1 MHVTFAAC
9 RVSVRVRVT
18 MRIAAFVVRRAPV
31 PVRAVTWIAA
41 FAARRSPVR
50 VRAVMRIA
58 AFAVRRSLVGLLAV
72 GPIAVFVAP
81 RLPVCVRRVARIAAA
96 LAWAGGVPLAPTAQA
111 DPLAQPAPLAI
122 RPQPDARTLDVN
134 ATGIFINDAGDV
146 LTARHAVTGC
156 GSLFVIK
163 DARVAR
169 ARVLAV
175 SPDRDLAVVGSTLRP
190 LLAAAFA
197 RTPPGGGAQ
206 PVFAAGYDALRRMP
220 DRATAVVNGLT
231 RPGAR
236 ADDLTLM
243 LAATNGASG
252 AAVLDQAGRV
262 IGVVTDRADVSAGDP
277 RAVATRA
284 DAARYV
290 IAVPVEPV
298 KAFLAASGVRY
309 DETDAPQLE
318 PMQPHAA
325 RAATLEVGILCGE

>member
-1 MHVTFAAC
+1 MQCVAA
-9 RVSVRVRVT
+9 VLGLT
-18 MRIAAFVVRRAPV
+18 IA
-31 PVRAVTWIAA
+31 
-41 FAARRSPVR
+41 
-50 VRAVMRIA
+50 
-58 AFAVRRSLVGLLAV
+58 LL
-72 GPIAVFVAP
+72 
-81 RLPVCVRRVARIAAA
+81 
-96 LAWAGGVPLAPTAQA
+96 LAPTAQA
-111 DPLAQPAPLAI
+111 DPAAQPTPLAI

-146 LTARHAVTGC
+146 LTARHAVAGC

-169 ARVLAV
+169 ARVRVV

-190 LLAAAFA
+190 LLVAAFA

-206 PVFAAGYDALRRMP
+206 PVFAAGYDALRKMP

-236 ADDLTLM
+236 ADALTLM

-262 IGVVTDRADVSAGDP
+262 IGVVTDRAEVATGDS
-277 RAVATRA
+277 RAVATRT

-298 KAFLAASGVRY
+298 KAFLAANGVRY

-318 PMQPHAA
+318 PLQPHAA

>member
-1 MHVTFAAC
+1 MQCVAA
-9 RVSVRVRVT
+9 VLGLT
-18 MRIAAFVVRRAPV
+18 IA
-31 PVRAVTWIAA
+31 
-41 FAARRSPVR
+41 
-50 VRAVMRIA
+50 
-58 AFAVRRSLVGLLAV
+58 LL
-72 GPIAVFVAP
+72 
-81 RLPVCVRRVARIAAA
+81 
-96 LAWAGGVPLAPTAQA
+96 LAPTAQA
-111 DPLAQPAPLAI
+111 DPAAQPTPLAI

-146 LTARHAVTGC
+146 LTARHAVAGC

-169 ARVLAV
+169 ARVRVV

-190 LLAAAFA
+190 LLVAAFA

-206 PVFAAGYDALRRMP
+206 PVFAAGYDALRKMP

-236 ADDLTLM
+236 ADALTLM

-262 IGVVTDRADVSAGDP
+262 IGVVTDRAEVATGDS
-277 RAVATRA
+277 RAVATRT

-298 KAFLAASGVRY
+298 KAFLAANGVRY
-309 DETDAPQLE
+309 DETDAQQLE
-318 PMQPHAA
+318 PLQPHAA